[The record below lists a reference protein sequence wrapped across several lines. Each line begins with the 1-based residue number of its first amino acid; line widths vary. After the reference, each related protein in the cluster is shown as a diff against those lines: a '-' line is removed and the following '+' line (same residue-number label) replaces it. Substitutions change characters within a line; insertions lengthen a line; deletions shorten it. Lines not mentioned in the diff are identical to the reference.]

1 MQTDTQQQNEL
12 GTAPVG
18 RLLLRLALPNIA
30 AQIVN
35 MLYNIVDRIYIGHIP
50 EIGSQAL
57 TGVGVT
63 FPIIILISAFSSL
76 IGMGGTP
83 HASIAMGQQHN
94 DRAEKIMGNC
104 FSALITISVILTVVF
119 LLTQRQILV
128 LFGASEDTLPYALEY
143 LNIYVLGTI
152 FTQITLGMNGFITTQ
167 GKAKT
172 AMLTVLIGAA
182 LNIILDPVFMFGF
195 GMGVRGAA
203 IATVFSQ
210 FISAIWVIRFLT
222 GRKAILKLR
231 KKNLRPEAKI
241 LLPVIGLGLSPFV
254 MQSTESLLSITFNVS
269 LAKYGG
275 DLAVGAM
282 TILTSLL
289 QMVNLPLTGLT
300 QGAQPIISYNFGARQ
315 VDRMKK
321 AIRLLVTSAFLY
333 GLFCWALTRTVPG
346 LLVSLFTTDPDLQ
359 EFTIWALGIYM
370 AVVFVLGIQT
380 SFQQAFIALGEA
392 KVSLFLALL
401 RKVIL
406 LIPLILLL
414 PNFFSD
420 KIFAVFLAEPVSD
433 FLAAT
438 TTTLFFLWRVR
449 KIIAGLQTDRP
460 AKKS

>member
-1 MQTDTQQQNEL
+1 
-12 GTAPVG
+12 
-18 RLLLRLALPNIA
+18 
-30 AQIVN
+30 
-35 MLYNIVDRIYIGHIP
+35 
-50 EIGSQAL
+50 
-57 TGVGVT
+57 
-63 FPIIILISAFSSL
+63 
-76 IGMGGTP
+76 
-83 HASIAMGQQHN
+83 
-94 DRAEKIMGNC
+94 
-104 FSALITISVILTVVF
+104 
-119 LLTQRQILV
+119 
-128 LFGASEDTLPYALEY
+128 
-143 LNIYVLGTI
+143 
-152 FTQITLGMNGFITTQ
+152 
-167 GKAKT
+167 
-172 AMLTVLIGAA
+172 
-182 LNIILDPVFMFGF
+182 
-195 GMGVRGAA
+195 
-203 IATVFSQ
+203 
-210 FISAIWVIRFLT
+210 
-222 GRKAILKLR
+222 
-231 KKNLRPEAKI
+231 
-241 LLPVIGLGLSPFV
+241 
-254 MQSTESLLSITFNVS
+254 
-269 LAKYGG
+269 
-275 DLAVGAM
+275 M

-333 GLFCWALTRTVPG
+333 ALFCWALTRTVPG

-460 AKKS
+460 AKKA